1 VEDTGREGVHS
12 LLVPVKV
19 VFMATTLVVM
29 KQCKNGCFKLT
40 ESISKLQQEM

>member
-12 LLVPVKV
+12 L
-19 VFMATTLVVM
+19 VVM
-29 KQCKNGCFKLT
+29 KQCKNGCLKLT